1 MYKEIEEMTMK
12 EIEGMFSKSYLK
24 EETIDRLFAQ
34 REKLIKISEKEVL
47 ERIAKCQ
54 SLEEVAEIEIDLRK
68 ENYGISWN
76 VSLALQ
82 NKELTLRFRKNGHN

>member
-1 MYKEIEEMTMK
+1 MYKEIEKMSMK
-12 EIEGMFSKSYLK
+12 EIEKMFSKPYLK

-34 REKLIKISEKEVL
+34 RKKLIKIAEKEIL
-47 ERIAKCQ
+47 ERITKSQ
-54 SLEEVAEIEIDLRK
+54 SLEEVVDIEIELRR
-68 ENYGISWN
+68 EGFGISWD

>member
-1 MYKEIEEMTMK
+1 MYKEIEEMSIK
-12 EIEGMFSKSYLK
+12 EIEVMFSKAYLK

-34 REKLIKISEKEVL
+34 REKLIKIAEKEIF

-82 NKELTLRFRKNGHN
+82 NKELTLRFRRNGHN